1 MELRG
6 RNIDD
11 IVFFGI
17 LYIIAT
23 FLAVVDCVIHVIA
36 YTDKDTFQVNQS
48 GERITGHEEAAL
60 RGQQTCLTDIHTF
73 TSGRFCKP
81 GISKFYKTAGKG
93 RDYIQIKCRKFEFV
107 VIFKQNKKFFL
118 I

>member
-48 GERITGHEEAAL
+48 GERINGM
-60 RGQQTCLTDIHTF
+60 RKQP
-73 TSGRFCKP
+73 SGVSRLVWL
-81 GISKFYKTAGKG
+81 ISTLSQVGGSVNRASVNFIKRQEKVEIIYK
-93 RDYIQIKCRKFEFV
+93 ENV
-107 VIFKQNKKFFL
+107 ENL
-118 I
+118 NLL